1 VGYKSHDDITK
12 RLLRAFLGIS
22 SSLPLRG
29 WDTGA
34 SSDGVYQAYGG
45 LGVRRCCNTSGL
57 LLRLYDTQHSEEDG
71 VFFCVALL
79 EVWSLIHIRDLE
91 RYNFEQRKMPAEY
104 EME

>member
-1 VGYKSHDDITK
+1 MTT
-12 RLLRAFLGIS
+12 LRKDCEGVFGNIFLVT
-22 SSLPLRG
+22 PTG

-45 LGVRRCCNTSGL
+45 LGVRSCCNTSGL

-79 EVWSLIHIRDLE
+79 EVGSLIQIRDME